1 VIALVDGAGNS
12 NLAVNYTFTDRLPE
26 SNLQYYRLRQVDYD
40 GSSKLSDMVQV
51 RCNDDLIKPSVMLYP
66 NPFNNQLFVATENWD
81 MNSLDMEL
89 YDMLG
94 KKLAT
99 WSFDGV
105 SPEFVK
111 QLDITDLP
119 PAMYVVKIKTS
130 TGITVRKI
138 EKK

>member
-1 VIALVDGAGNS
+1 
-12 NLAVNYTFTDRLPE
+12 
-26 SNLQYYRLRQVDYD
+26 
-40 GSSKLSDMVQV
+40 
-51 RCNDDLIKPSVMLYP
+51 RCTDDLIKPSIILYP

-89 YDMLG
+89 YDVLG

-99 WSFDGV
+99 WSFSGV